1 MDEKTKNFYEGLKKQ
16 LEEYTDWPAPYLFK
30 FIVPT
35 DESKVKQILGF
46 FEDIPNA
53 KAKTK
58 TSSKGQYTSISI
70 EATLESAEA
79 VIEKYK
85 KVSVVEGL
93 LSF

>member
-1 MDEKTKNFYEGLKKQ
+1 MDKKTEDFYEGLKNQ
-16 LEEYTDWPAPYLFK
+16 LEQYTDWPAPYLFK

-35 DESKVKQILGF
+35 DQSTVEQVLSF
-46 FEDIPNA
+46 FKDIPDA

-58 TSSKGQYTSISI
+58 TSSKGKYTSISI
-70 EATLESAEA
+70 EGVLESAEA

-93 LSF
+93 ISL